1 MRSVAV
7 RLVAAAVVSSLA
19 GCGGTAGTPRSTTE
33 AKREWI
39 ANISVVIGQLR
50 NDAAQTQLIGTTPL
64 AAREALR
71 DESAL
76 YALLVAYSDL
86 AGCRHIVASAGGAPP
101 GAARIDLP
109 LGSACRHLERA
120 SSLFTEAATH
130 DDGRPLAAATREA
143 RRALPALV
151 RAAAALARATG
162 DHAVD

>member
-1 MRSVAV
+1 VAV

-86 AGCRHIVASAGGAPP
+86 AGCRHIGASAGGAPP

-109 LGSACRHLERA
+109 PGAAAPHLEPA
-120 SSLFTEAATH
+120 SSPFTLAAT
-130 DDGRPLAAATREA
+130 DDRARPR
-143 RRALPALV
+143 PAP
-151 RAAAALARATG
+151 
-162 DHAVD
+162 